1 MRIRLIKSCALVI
14 ALAGCAIPQGERATG
29 VNLNTATGSEAE
41 RVSSRSIPRPARV
54 QGNFIR
60 VDKSERT
67 LTVYRGQQVL
77 RVFGGLQFGDVPNGH
92 KQFQGD
98 ERTPEGRYTIDLRN
112 PQSSYF
118 LSLRIS
124 YPNANDR
131 AFARQWGRSP
141 GGDIYIHGQPN
152 GMNYGRMRGDWTDG
166 CIALSNAEIREL
178 WSLVPDGTTI
188 VIQR

>member
-1 MRIRLIKSCALVI
+1 MRIVSLSCCVALL
-14 ALAGCAIPQGERATG
+14 ALTGCASNQNE
-29 VNLNTATGSEAE
+29 TATNATAKADAD
-41 RVSSRSIPRPARV
+41 RYAMRSVPGRARM
-54 QGNFIR
+54 QGNYIL
-60 VDKSERT
+60 VDKSDRT
-67 LTVYRGQQVL
+67 LTVFRGREVL
-77 RVFGGLQFGDVPNGH
+77 RVFQGLQFGDVPNGH

-131 AFARQWGRSP
+131 AFARQYGRSP

-166 CIALSNAEIREL
+166 CIALTNAEITEL